1 MELTFGTL
9 VYMSINFLLLIYI
22 LKLIL
27 YKPIQGILEE
37 RRKKIR
43 DDLNEA
49 QKSRETYDTLSK
61 EVRTTLEKARA
72 EAFEIVERARAESDK
87 LREDILLQ
95 ARQEAE
101 QLRQRNQ
108 GEIERAKRV
117 ARDEL
122 REGTVILAL
131 TAAQKVIGSKMS
143 KDINENLI
151 RNALDQIGKGAT
163 DDAIPG
169 GI

>member
-1 MELTFGTL
+1 MELTLGTL
-9 VYMSINFLLLIYI
+9 VYMAINFLLLLYI

-27 YKPIQGILEE
+27 YKPIQGILAE
-37 RRKKIR
+37 RRKKIS

-49 QKSRETYDTLSK
+49 QKSRETYETLSK
-61 EVRTTLEKARA
+61 DARTTLEKARA
-72 EAFEIVERARAESDK
+72 EAYEIMERARAESEK
-87 LREDILLQ
+87 LREEILAQ
-95 ARQEAE
+95 ARRETE
-101 QLRQRNQ
+101 QMRQRNQ
-108 GEIERAKRV
+108 AEIDRAKRI

-131 TAAQKVIGSKMS
+131 AAAQKVIGGKMS

-163 DDAIPG
+163 DDAVPG